1 VVLRINNKISLNGV
15 NYLVFEMEAQCVFW
29 GVELIILMLYS
40 LTLPFRGM
48 TVEEWTIGR
57 KIEK

>member
-1 VVLRINNKISLNGV
+1 MVLRINNEISLNGV
-15 NYLVFEMEAQCVFW
+15 NHLVFEMEAQCVFL

-40 LTLPFRGM
+40 LTLSFRGM
-48 TVEEWTIGR
+48 TVEKWTIGR